1 MTEQLTLMWILRKTL
16 RGRCCHEAHTAL
28 GDRGPWRLLGGK
40 AGPGAQAAGPPAP
53 SIAFLCRARS
63 HSFLLWNLIFSK
75 SAATLNHTKILGWS
89 ESNDSHFRLK
99 SELSHSEWIHS
110 FIKYIRN
117 LC

>member
-75 SAATLNHTKILGWS
+75 SAATLNHTYWAGQRVMALTSDSRVNFLILNGS
-89 ESNDSHFRLK
+89 
-99 SELSHSEWIHS
+99 IHS
-110 FIKYIRN
+110 LNI
-117 LC
+117 